1 MKIEQLRGG
10 TLQSFVSSISK
21 ERLQGEAFRALLE
34 DNLDFA
40 HWGFRLSHMGY
51 EKKGSRTKVIYDS
64 DRCRVRFSLRNLG
77 RGAEEDELPV
87 EYGRLHAPNDS
98 LSMVLNGEECWCWHN
113 SVPLLVLFL
122 EGYSPKEI
130 VDRQEKDGRLPSPPP
145 LASYDRSDEGRELS
159 RIYPPASIIRRE
171 SLIWSHYG
179 DRLFDL
185 FDLRRPGPWGQYE
198 EFLGTYY
205 QAYYQ
210 IHPRRDF
217 PGGTSPPWHRIC

>member
-1 MKIEQLRGG
+1 M
-10 TLQSFVSSISK
+10 
-21 ERLQGEAFRALLE
+21 AY
-34 DNLDFA
+34 D
-40 HWGFRLSHMGY
+40 
-51 EKKGSRTKVIYDS
+51 KKGGVTKVIYDS
-64 DRCRVRFSLRNLG
+64 DRCRVRFNLSNIG
-77 RGAEEDELPV
+77 RGPEEDELPV

-98 LSMVLNGEECWCWHN
+98 LSMVVGGEEYWCWHS

-122 EGYSPKEI
+122 ERYSPKEMI
-130 VDRQEKDGRLPSPPP
+130 DRQEKDGRLPSLPL
-145 LASYDRSDEGRELS
+145 LASYDRSEEGREL
-159 RIYPPASIIRRE
+159 RRMYPPASIIRRE

-210 IHPRRDF
+210 IHPRRDL
-217 PGGTSPPWHRIC
+217 PPDTSPPWHRIC